1 MQGDTDIAC
10 NKNGLDDRE
19 LNKRQPITIKEVA
32 EKAGVSQMTVSR
44 VLNRQ
49 QLVKASTRERVEAAI
64 AALNYRPNL
73 MARGLAGGRSKL
85 IGLAYYN
92 PSPSYLSAL
101 VVSALKHCRDLG
113 HHLVIEDLSDI
124 EDGQD
129 TSLIV
134 KRLSSIQLDG
144 LILAPPLSGNTK
156 LLDLM
161 QGIGIP
167 TVLLGSNDDR
177 FNQSSV
183 VFNDR
188 AAAYTMTSHLI
199 ALGHTRIGFIRGP
212 HELPWSRLRQEGYET
227 ALVDKGIKI
236 DRKLILEGDFT
247 FRTGMHRG
255 DDLLDLDDRPTAIFA
270 SNDDM
275 AAGVIAA
282 AQRRRLRIPAELSVV
297 GFDDT
302 AIAAAIWPRLTT
314 VRQPI
319 AEMAEASVD
328 IISEVTGEGWS
339 GEAIRVVNDTIHII
353 ERESLAPPA

>member
-1 MQGDTDIAC
+1 MHS
-10 NKNGLDDRE
+10 NGLDERK

-44 VLNRQ
+44 VLNKQ
-49 QLVKASTRERVEAAI
+49 NLVKESTREKVEAAI
-64 AALNYRPNL
+64 TARNDRPKL

-85 IGLAYYN
+85 LGLAYYN

-124 EDGQD
+124 EDGLD
-129 TSLIV
+129 TAIIL

-144 LILAPPLSGNTK
+144 LILAPPLSGNSK
-156 LLDLM
+156 LLELIQD
-161 QGIGIP
+161 IGIP
-167 TVLLGSNDDR
+167 TVLLGSTDSR
-177 FNQSSV
+177 FKQSSV
-183 VFNDR
+183 VFDDA
-188 AAAYTMTSHLI
+188 AAAYTMTGHLI
-199 ALGHTRIGFIRGP
+199 ELGHTRIGFIRGP
-212 HELPWSRLRQEGYET
+212 HELPWSRMRQEGYEK
-227 ALVDKGIKI
+227 ALVDNGIEI
-236 DRKLILEGDFT
+236 DKALIVEGDFT
-247 FRTGMHRG
+247 FRSGMHGG
-255 DDLLDLDDRPTAIFA
+255 DALLGIQDRPTAIFA

-282 AQRRRLRIPAELSVV
+282 AQRRAIQIPKELSVV

-319 AEMAEASVD
+319 AEMAQASVD
-328 IISEVTGEGWS
+328 IISNVTAEGWN
-339 GEAIRVVNDTIHII
+339 GQPVRMVNDSIHII
-353 ERESLAPPA
+353 ERESLGPPA

>member
-1 MQGDTDIAC
+1 M
-10 NKNGLDDRE
+10 
-19 LNKRQPITIKEVA
+19 NKRQPITIKEVA

-44 VLNRQ
+44 VLNKQ
-49 QLVKASTRERVEAAI
+49 KLVKASTRERVEAAI
-64 AALNYRPNL
+64 AALNYKPNL

-124 EDGQD
+124 EDGLD
-129 TSLIV
+129 TTMIL

-156 LLDLM
+156 LLELM
-161 QGIGIP
+161 QDIGIP
-167 TVLLGSNDDR
+167 TVLLGSTDDR
-177 FNQSSV
+177 FKQSSV
-183 VFNDR
+183 VFDDR
-188 AAAYTMTSHLI
+188 AAAYTMTCHLI
-199 ALGHTRIGFIRGP
+199 DLGHKKIGFIRGP
-212 HELPWSRLRQEGYET
+212 HELPWSRKRQEGYEQ
-227 ALVDKGIKI
+227 ALIDKGIQI
-236 DRKLILEGDFT
+236 DKKLILEGDFT

-255 DDLLDLDDRPTAIFA
+255 DDLLELPDRPTAIFA

-282 AQRRRLRIPAELSVV
+282 AQRRSIQIPKELSVV

-319 AEMAEASVD
+319 AEMAQASVD
-328 IISEVTGEGWS
+328 IISDVTAEGWN
-339 GEAIRVVNDTIHII
+339 GEPVRLVNDSIHIV